1 MVYRKKSTDL
11 IDLNI
16 KQYSK
21 DIIDKSKVKGDFE
34 SSNLWKIDPVFDKS
48 HSAIFPKKLCENI
61 INYYS
66 MKNDLVFD
74 PFAGSGT
81 VGEVALLNE
90 RKFLLTEVQEIY
102 FKRIKEKLS
111 NKQLKMFSSNSELNF
126 YNLKEF
132 KNLIKNL

>member
-1 MVYRKKSTDL
+1 
-11 IDLNI
+11 
-16 KQYSK
+16 
-21 DIIDKSKVKGDFE
+21 
-34 SSNLWKIDPVFDKS
+34 
-48 HSAIFPKKLCENI
+48 
-61 INYYS
+61 

-90 RKFLLTEVQEIY
+90 RKFLLTEVQEMY